1 MLGVGFWKNL
11 LFEVTDL
18 DFALHDNSFVILYG
32 YIEYYN
38 INRYVYKYNSFEL
51 IMKRNEIMANTRMCI
66 VYVLYIFRINCDL

>member
-18 DFALHDNSFVILYG
+18 DFALHDNSFVILYV

-51 IMKRNEIMANTRMCI
+51 IMKRNEIMANTMMCI